1 MKSDARHKVV
11 KILERVHT
19 NIENGVEEFGV
30 YGKIDKHALEKG
42 SFLSCFKY
50 FFTVGEQL
58 HEGMY
63 DISIG

>member
-19 NIENGVEEFGV
+19 NIENGLKEFGV

-42 SFLSCFKY
+42 FFFILFQIFLHIWK
-50 FFTVGEQL
+50 L
-58 HEGMY
+58 HERMY
-63 DISIG
+63 DKVLDK